1 MAAASEDKPSIM
13 TGDLFSPQ
21 ILLRCPGTL
30 QLFKG
35 PSKEE
40 ADEGPKNDLTAAEQR
55 LPELEATITEWSK

>member
-1 MAAASEDKPSIM
+1 MAAASEGKPSIIA
-13 TGDLFSPQ
+13 GDLPPPQ

-30 QLFKG
+30 QLFKA

-40 ADEGPKNDLTAAEQR
+40 ADEGLKNDLTAAEQR